1 MRLAPADLVLTPHR
15 PPTEWLG
22 LNCGLFP
29 AFLGSLRSGAI
40 PPIAIPLSPIVGPLV
55 RLNTSPLPKRKN
67 NECGSRQKD
76 DSANPLRHRGA
87 RLGRFAGLSHFA

>member
-40 PPIAIPLSPIVGPLV
+40 PPIATPLNRIVGPFI
-55 RLNTSPLPKRKN
+55 RLNTGPLAKRKN
-67 NECGSRQKD
+67 NKGGSGQESQGCARPM
-76 DSANPLRHRGA
+76 SLRSGSGA
-87 RLGRFAGLSHFA
+87 S